1 MFIKSL
7 RLLVFEKRNRGQR
20 KDQQDVGMGIN
31 TLWSIKLNLKGMKIK
46 CTGAKI
52 KKCETF
58 LIPSYL
64 LARSRQENTYSI

>member
-7 RLLVFEKRNRGQR
+7 RLLVFEKQNRGQR

-52 KKCETF
+52 KKM
-58 LIPSYL
+58 
-64 LARSRQENTYSI
+64 